1 MMFRTTLLFLLPFVG
16 GVCAATYYCDPANG
30 SPDGDGSAERPW
42 GTVQSIIEARLIE
55 LRNARGEPGRPS
67 AKVKAGD
74 TVLLRSGWHGVIRIG
89 SGYNDAPITIAAE
102 SGHNPALGWVDIG
115 GGRDWVIRGLTIS
128 PSLAPAALERVPSS
142 LVSLGEHGA
151 EDSRGLVVE
160 DCFIYSVLDASGW
173 NAADWVSKAHSGIWL
188 GRHGRAHVARN
199 NYVLNTRFGINLC
212 APDCVAEG
220 NVVANFSA
228 DALRVTR
235 DGQRVEHNVIKN
247 IFVGARDGDD
257 NHDDGIQAFLF
268 NVGTGTLRN
277 VTLRGNIIMARE
289 TEGLPYATGL
299 QGIGCFDGPLVNF
312 LVESNVVAVNHSHG
326 ISLYDAQGCTIRDN
340 TCFNGS
346 ARARPW
352 IMLGQKKDQASGNF
366 VRNNL
371 AHSYNFRADK
381 AVTAEGN
388 AEVTETLFRQ
398 KLDSLKGL
406 IDSKFGAVHPVAQ
419 RPRIEPVRQDT
430 KGASASPIEVR
441 SPDGKVIVRFEL
453 KPVGGQSNVP
463 VYSVYYGGRTVLSDS
478 KLGLELRDGSLI
490 GKLRLVGQKTS
501 ASDTTWRP
509 VCGEREIIRDQYHQ
523 LEVELHPEQQPDLHL
538 TITFRAYNEGA
549 AFSYRLSNAGQPK
562 EMAITR
568 ELSEFAFAG
577 DHTAWAVYHA
587 QGNYD
592 PNDPRR
598 RSNSP
603 PEGPVPLSQLRP
615 GVERPLTVRVADDLY
630 AAVTEA
636 GLVDYARMKL
646 RPTPGRPNSLQ
657 AFLDAERGIDGE
669 VTGQTPFSTPWRV
682 IMLAE
687 SPGKLLEQ
695 NYLVL
700 NLNASCALPDTSWIK
715 PGKVIREV
723 TLTTDG
729 GKACVN
735 FALKRGLQYIEYD
748 AGWYGAETDPKS
760 DAREVNLDPKRNP
773 NPDSLNLR
781 EVIDY
786 ANSRGIGVILYVNH
800 IALERQLDELL
811 PLYAKWGVKGMK
823 FGFVNV
829 GSQRWTKWLHDAIR
843 KAAAYRMMVDVHDE
857 YRSTGIER
865 TYPNLMTVE
874 GICGNEEFP
883 SPTHNAALPFTRFL
897 TGPGDYTYCWRNSRL
912 KVTPVHQLALSTIYY
927 SPWQFLFWYS
937 KPGDVK
943 EEPALDY
950 WKQLPTTWDET
961 RVLQGE
967 IGRCAVVARRKG
979 EDWFIGA
986 ISPGAAALE
995 VALTFL
1001 PRERQFTALIHSDM
1015 PGSHEIRIEE
1025 RTVDSSSV
1033 LKTELQPNGGLAVRL
1048 APIRR

>member
-1 MMFRTTLLFLLPFVG
+1 MMFRTTLLFLLPFVS

-30 SPDGDGSAERPW
+30 RPDGDGSAERPW

-55 LRNARGEPGRPS
+55 LRTPRGEPGKPS
-67 AKVKAGD
+67 ARVRAGD
-74 TVLLRSGWHGVIRIG
+74 TVLLRSGWHGVIRIP
-89 SGYNDAPITIAAE
+89 SGYNDQPITIAAE
-102 SGHNPALGWVDIG
+102 PGHRPGLGWVDIG
-115 GGRDWVIRGLTIS
+115 GGRNWVIRGLTIS
-128 PSLAPAALERVPSS
+128 PSLAPAPLERVPRS
-142 LVSLGEHGA
+142 LVSLGEHGG
-151 EDSRGLVVE
+151 EDSTGLIVE
-160 DCFIYSVLDASGW
+160 DCFIYSVLDPSGW
-173 NAADWVSKAHSGIWL
+173 SAADWVSKAHSGIWL
-188 GRHGRAHVARN
+188 GRNGSAHVARN

-212 APDCVAEG
+212 APGCVAEG

-235 DGQRVEHNVIKN
+235 DGQVVQHNVIKN

-268 NVGTGTLRN
+268 NVGTGTLRD
-277 VTLRGNIIMARE
+277 VVLRGNIIIARE

-340 TCFNGS
+340 TCYNGRG
-346 ARARPW
+346 RARPW
-352 IMLGQKKDQASGNF
+352 IMLGQKKNQAAGNS

-381 AVTAEGN
+381 SVTAEEN
-388 AEVTETLFRQ
+388 AEVTEEIFRQ
-398 KLDSLKGL
+398 RLDSLRRL
-406 IDSKFGAVHPVAQ
+406 IDSTYGAIHPVAK
-419 RPRIEPVRQDT
+419 RPRIETPGP
-430 KGASASPIEVR
+430 GASTSPIEVS

-453 KPVGGQSNVP
+453 KPLGGETNVP
-463 VYSVYYGGRTVLSDS
+463 VYSVHYGRRAVLSES
-478 KLGLELRDGSLI
+478 KLGLELRDGSLSRN
-490 GKLRLVGQKTS
+490 LRLAGQKTS
-501 ASDTTWRP
+501 AGDTTWRP
-509 VCGEREIIRDQYHQ
+509 VCGEREIIRDNYHQ
-523 LEVELHPEQQPDLHL
+523 LEVELKPEQQPDRRLF
-538 TITFRAYNEGA
+538 ITFRAYNEGA
-549 AFSYRLSNAGQPK
+549 AFSYRVSNAGAPK
-562 EMAITR
+562 EMVITR
-568 ELSEFAFAG
+568 ELSQFAFTG

-598 RSNSP
+598 RLNSP
-603 PEGPVPLSQLRP
+603 PSGPVPLSQLRP
-615 GVERPLTVRVADDLY
+615 GVERPLTVQVTDDLY
-630 AAVTEA
+630 VAVTEA

-646 RPTPGRPNSLQ
+646 RPTPGRLNTLQ
-657 AFLDAERGIDGE
+657 AFLDAERGAEGE

-682 IMLAE
+682 IMLAK

-700 NLNASCALPDTSWIK
+700 NLNAPCALPDTSWIK
-715 PGKVIREV
+715 PGKVIREA
-723 TLTTDG
+723 TLTTAG
-729 GKACVN
+729 GKGCVD
-735 FALKRGLQYIEYD
+735 FALKCGLQYIEYD
-748 AGWYGAETDPKS
+748 AGWYGAEADPKS

-773 NPDSLNLR
+773 NPDSLNLQ

-786 ANSRGIGVILYVNH
+786 ANARGIGVILYVNH

-843 KAAAYRMMVDVHDE
+843 RAAAYRMMVDVHDE

-950 WKQLPTTWDET
+950 WKQLPTSWDET
-961 RVLQGE
+961 RVVQGD
-967 IGRCAVVARRKG
+967 IGQRAVMARRKG
-979 EDWFIGA
+979 QDWFIGA
-986 ISPGAAALE
+986 ISLGLAVLE
-995 VALTFL
+995 VPFDFL
-1001 PRERQFTALIHSDM
+1001 PRGKEFDACIYSDGDDGHDLRVEM
-1015 PGSHEIRIEE
+1015 RKVDASSRLKAEIA
-1025 RTVDSSSV
+1025 
-1033 LKTELQPNGGLAVRL
+1033 PNGGLAVRL
-1048 APIRR
+1048 TPSVR